1 MHREEKQQQEDMS
14 TQSSARI
21 MVNLLTESE
30 ALLLLY
36 RDRLTFLT
44 NLHKASQDL
53 LGGLVTVSTQRPVGL
68 HVDFILD
75 GLYGCVGLVM
85 QGFMFTSF
93 QFKAVGIFSTQY
105 TVCMYIYV

>member
-75 GLYGCVGLVM
+75 GLYG
-85 QGFMFTSF
+85 S
-93 QFKAVGIFSTQY
+93 VGIAWHAGLHVHFISVQSSGDF
-105 TVCMYIYV
+105 